1 MEITSILRALAS
13 TVAAVIISLIFN
25 KILPFKD
32 PKQEIPQSNARAD
45 TFWAIGLCIFL
56 LIIGTLLVSTYPSSE
71 IQNASNI
78 KDYYS
83 IGYAVGQFVVFFLV
97 MGLPLYFVLRIRKQG
112 IDTIGFTKL
121 NLTKSIALP
130 FILLPTMAIS
140 SNYQG
145 ATVGQSIIKFMAF
158 LPVGF
163 FEEAV
168 FRGYLQTR
176 LINWIGKWWGLF
188 LSSLMFSLWHLPYRL
203 LVDRMSLGNAILD
216 LLGMFFVS
224 SLVLGWVFL
233 LTKNIATP
241 IILHTLMDW
250 WEA

>member
-13 TVAAVIISLIFN
+13 TIAAVIVSLVFN
-25 KILPFKD
+25 KIFLFKD
-32 PKQEIPQSNARAD
+32 VKQKIAQSNARTEA
-45 TFWAIGLCIFL
+45 FWAIGLCIFL
-56 LIIGTLLVSTYPSSE
+56 LIIGTLLVSTYSSSE

-83 IGYAVGQFVVFFLV
+83 IGYAVSQFVVFFFV

-112 IDTIGFTKL
+112 MNSIGFTKL
-121 NLTKSIALP
+121 NLAKSIVLP
-130 FILLPTMAIS
+130 FIILPTMAIS

-145 ATVGQSIIKFMAF
+145 TNAGQSIIKFIAF

-203 LVDRMSLGNAILD
+203 LVDRMTFAYAILN
-216 LLGMFFVS
+216 LSTSFLIGT
-224 SLVLGWVFL
+224 LILGWVFL
-233 LTKNIATP
+233 LTRNIVAPT
-241 IILHTLMDW
+241 ILHVLVDW